1 MATIWE
7 QPDEPALELGP
18 LSLPDRSVDGDSI
31 RTEFCDSETNP
42 KKVFTI
48 LDGLQRCTAIAMA
61 FGGFRSTHGGLK
73 PSGRYY
79 LNVSERDPLE
89 QIVFYREVD
98 VIRNGYNSDA
108 GCIGQG
114 LFPLSSNNVNE
125 PMLAQWLRY
134 IQAIRNPKNYPDETL
149 PPRKELDRRDDV
161 LKRAFEGINQTKLA
175 VYIVPDTYN
184 LADICEIFET
194 LNTTGTK
201 VSTVDLIHSW
211 LYADT

>member
-1 MATIWE
+1 MSDLNVTSVSVDELLKRLRAREWLVPKFQRDFVWNTQNVIDLIHSILCARPIGMATIWE

-89 QIVFYREVD
+89 QIV
-98 VIRNGYNSDA
+98 
-108 GCIGQG
+108 
-114 LFPLSSNNVNE
+114 
-125 PMLAQWLRY
+125 
-134 IQAIRNPKNYPDETL
+134 
-149 PPRKELDRRDDV
+149 
-161 LKRAFEGINQTKLA
+161 
-175 VYIVPDTYN
+175 
-184 LADICEIFET
+184 
-194 LNTTGTK
+194 
-201 VSTVDLIHSW
+201 
-211 LYADT
+211 